1 MNHGT
6 SPGPEPK
13 KARLYF
19 LLGCTGLFAMALLWS
34 VDRSLVAI
42 SLGLAAV
49 CFLLAFNSR
58 PTSTPRR
65 EGPVFQKQKDYT
77 PATFFSVL
85 FGRLLKGQQTP
96 PNHPAGQQGRNA
108 AVAVIIAVFVFTIIL
123 VVTLSSL
130 FSDDGS
136 MEAYGYF
143 QTADNQ
149 YYNQRYDSARMNY
162 RRAWQVNPKYA
173 EAYLGYGKTLI
184 LQGQPD
190 SAIIVFDQALAIDPA
205 LKEASYSKAQ
215 VLSDQKKYDEAIAI
229 LKQLAADYPDYED
242 ARLMLGDCYYNQN
255 KFDEALPFYESV
267 YVNADSRSHIL
278 CYIMAYIYDSKGNQQ
293 KAIPLYQEALQYDS
307 TVVDIY
313 KRLGELMP
321 GEAGNIY
328 RTKAVTVSR

>member
-1 MNHGT
+1 MNDGT
-6 SPGPEPK
+6 SPGPQPN
-13 KARLYF
+13 KARIYF
-19 LLGCTGLFAMALLWS
+19 LLGCTGLFIMALLWS

-42 SLGLAAV
+42 SLGVAAV

-65 EGPVFQKQKDYT
+65 EGPVFQKQRDYT
-77 PATFFSVL
+77 PATFLSVL
-85 FGRLLKGQQTP
+85 FGRLLKGQQAT
-96 PNHPAGQQGRNA
+96 HQPANPQRRSA
-108 AVAVIIAVFVFTIIL
+108 AVAIIFVVFVFTIIL

-149 YYNQRYDSARMNY
+149 YYNQQYDSARMNY

-173 EAYLGYGKTLI
+173 EAYLGYGRTLF
-184 LQGQPD
+184 LQSQPD
-190 SAIIVFDQALAIDPA
+190 SAIIVFDQALAIDPD
-205 LKEASYSKAQ
+205 LKEASYRKAE
-215 VLSDQKKYDEAIAI
+215 VLSDQKKHNEAITI
-229 LKQLAADYPDYED
+229 LNQLVADYPDYED
-242 ARLMLGDCYYNQN
+242 ARLALGDCYYTQQ
-255 KFDEALPFYESV
+255 KFDEALPLYESV
-267 YVNADSRSHIL
+267 YINANSRSHIL
-278 CYIMAYIYDSKGNQQ
+278 CYIMAYIYDSKGNPQ

-328 RTKAVTVSR
+328 RTKAVTLNR

>member
-1 MNHGT
+1 MNDGT
-6 SPGPEPK
+6 SPGPT
-13 KARLYF
+13 KARIYF

-58 PTSTPRR
+58 PTSTAAPRR
-65 EGPVFQKQKDYT
+65 EGPVFQKQRDYT
-77 PATFFSVL
+77 PATFLSVL
-85 FGRLLKGQQTP
+85 FGRLLKGQQTL
-96 PNHPAGQQGRNA
+96 HRPAGPARQNA
-108 AVAVIIAVFVFTIIL
+108 AVMIIVAVFVFTIIL

-149 YYNQRYDSARMNY
+149 YYNQQYDSARMNY

-173 EAYLGYGKTLI
+173 EAYLGYGRALT

-190 SAIIVFDQALAIDPA
+190 SAIIVFDQALAIDPD
-205 LKEASYSKAQ
+205 LKEASYGKAE
-215 VLSDQKKYDEAIAI
+215 VLADQKKYDEAIVI
-229 LKQLAADYPDYED
+229 LNQLVADYPDYQD
-242 ARLMLGDCYYNQN
+242 ARQALGDCYYSQN
-255 KFDEALPFYESV
+255 KYDEALPFYESV
-267 YVNADSRSHIL
+267 YVNANSRSHIL
-278 CYIMAYIYDSKGNQQ
+278 CYIMAYIYDSKGNPQ

-321 GEAGNIY
+321 GDAGNLY
-328 RTKAVTVSR
+328 RTKAVTLNR

>member
-1 MNHGT
+1 MNDGT
-6 SPGPEPK
+6 ARDPDLK

-19 LLGCTGLFAMALLWS
+19 LLGCACLFIMALLWS

-58 PTSTPRR
+58 PTPAPRR
-65 EGPVFQKQKDYT
+65 EGPVFQNQRDYT
-77 PATFFSVL
+77 PRTFLSVL
-85 FGRLLKGQQTP
+85 FGRLLKGQQTARP
-96 PNHPAGQQGRNA
+96 PDNPQRRSA
-108 AVAVIIAVFVFTIIL
+108 AVVILLVVFVFTIIL

-149 YYNQRYDSARMNY
+149 YYNQQYDSARMNY
-162 RRAWQVNPKYA
+162 RRAWQVNPQYA
-173 EAYLGYGKTLI
+173 EAYVGYGKALV

-190 SAIIVFDQALAIDPA
+190 SAIIVFDQALAIDPD
-205 LKEASYSKAQ
+205 LKEALYEKAQ
-215 VLSDQKKYDEAIAI
+215 VFANHKKYDEAMGI
-229 LKQLAADYPDYED
+229 LTQLVAHYPDYED
-242 ARLMLGDCYYNQN
+242 ARLTLGDCYYSQN
-255 KFDEALPFYESV
+255 KYDEALPLYESV
-267 YVNADSRSHIL
+267 YVNSDSRSHIL
-278 CYIMAYIYDSKGNQQ
+278 CYIMAYIYDSKGNPQ

-313 KRLGELMP
+313 KRLGELLP
-321 GEAGNIY
+321 GEDGNIY
-328 RTKAVTVSR
+328 RTKAVTLNR